1 MVRAPSTYIWMV
13 HFFCSLR
20 STVVATLANIATL
33 SNDIATL
40 SNDIATLSKYCHS
53 IHWCCH
59 SKGQDDEVNVTLLRP
74 IQDITDHNRDTG
86 ELLYNREAN
95 DLVVLRSF
103 FIRDNAAL

>member
-1 MVRAPSTYIWMV
+1 MVTAPTTYIWLV

-20 STVVATLANIATL
+20 STVVATLSIDVATL
-33 SNDIATL
+33 SNIATVSNNVATV
-40 SNDIATLSKYCHS
+40 SNDVATL
-53 IHWCCH
+53 

-95 DLVVLRSF
+95 DLVVLR
-103 FIRDNAAL
+103 

>member
-1 MVRAPSTYIWMV
+1 M

-33 SNDIATL
+33 SIDVATLSNIATVSNNVATL
-40 SNDIATLSKYCHS
+40 SNDVATL
-53 IHWCCH
+53 

-103 FIRDNAAL
+103 LIWDNAAL

>member
-1 MVRAPSTYIWMV
+1 M
-13 HFFCSLR
+13 HFFSSLR
-20 STVVATLANIATL
+20 STDVATL

-40 SNDIATLSKYCHS
+40 SNDVATL
-53 IHWCCH
+53 

-103 FIRDNAAL
+103 LIRDNATL

>member
-1 MVRAPSTYIWMV
+1 M

-33 SNDIATL
+33 SNDVFTL
-40 SNDIATLSKYCHS
+40 SNIATSSNDVATLC
-53 IHWCCH
+53 
-59 SKGQDDEVNVTLLRP
+59 KGQDDEVNVTLLRP

-103 FIRDNAAL
+103 LIRDNATL